1 MRWLSVCVTLPCFR
15 PTHRWSWCCSCCWCG
30 SVYIPID
37 HARDTILRF
46 PPAPQIIMVLYLLL
60 VWPYT
65 AWQLQGLELTCHALE
80 LGLFAAALAVN
91 TQWANAYVTL
101 AMVVMFLA
109 TLVLL
114 LVFELYRLWLVV
126 QAGWQAVREWWAER
140 KAKAERMAAEARER
154 RDGSGDEE
162 GAGAGR
168 MERVGEEGEAVAVE
182 VGSGD
187 GERTGARPGDREVDG
202 R

>member
-1 MRWLSVCVTLPCFR
+1 
-15 PTHRWSWCCSCCWCG
+15 
-30 SVYIPID
+30 
-37 HARDTILRF
+37 
-46 PPAPQIIMVLYLLL
+46 MVLYLLL

-65 AWQLQGLELTCHALE
+65 AWQLQGLELTCHVLE

-101 AMVVMFLA
+101 AMVVMFLT
-109 TLVLL
+109 TLGLL

-140 KAKAERMAAEARER
+140 RAKAKEEREAAEARE
-154 RDGSGDEE
+154 GSGDEE
-162 GAGAGR
+162 GPGR
-168 MERVGEEGEAVAVE
+168 MERGEGEREAVAVE

-187 GERTGARPGDREVDG
+187 GGRPGAQPGDREGDG